1 MAERE
6 AFQNGSSSL
15 NSSEMPCA
23 LLMAAAVV
31 EREATVEAPDMEAL
45 LRTSTM
51 IESNVLTVAES
62 SVKALATDISL
73 IVKLL

>member
-1 MAERE
+1 
-6 AFQNGSSSL
+6 
-15 NSSEMPCA
+15 
-23 LLMAAAVV
+23 MAAAVV